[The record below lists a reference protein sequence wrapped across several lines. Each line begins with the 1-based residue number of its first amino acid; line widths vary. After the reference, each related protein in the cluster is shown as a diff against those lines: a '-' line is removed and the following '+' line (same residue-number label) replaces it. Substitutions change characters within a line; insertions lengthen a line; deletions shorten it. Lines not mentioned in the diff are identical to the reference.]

1 MERESKL
8 KWSKTKILH
17 IIVSILVACAVWL
30 YVDSYENPQG
40 SETTKVI
47 SDIPIEFVGEDTT
60 LADRGLMLLSS
71 SDETITIEVRARR
84 RIIAK
89 LNPDKIRVQVDLK
102 EITTTGT
109 HSVSTRIIYPSG
121 YKITSGEF
129 SQNISVVNNSAYSV
143 TLEIGELYSRNV
155 DIRCALEGNVAEGY
169 IAGELQ
175 FEPGTLEIRG
185 PQELVDQ
192 VAYAKV
198 TMKVDNA
205 TSSVTQTLDYQLY
218 DKDDNLIEE
227 TRELRATSDKIQVTL
242 PVNVEKEL
250 SLQMNFIEAPGAS
263 AKNLIYTITPASITV
278 SGAAEQLNG
287 VRSLT
292 LDDFELENFSTPTT
306 YNYVIPIP
314 EGCENLSG
322 TTRATLTIRYRDMTT
337 SLVDATNFVCENVPE
352 GKTVTILTTQLPVIV
367 RGTTAD
373 VATVTSE
380 NVTVIADLT
389 DVSDASGSYTVP
401 AKVQIDSDGDV
412 GVRGTYQVRVTISEK
427 PDEEDPVPNPD
438 PDPEAGSGS
447 GSAASSGSASSGQ
460 P

>member
-1 MERESKL
+1 MERESEL

-30 YVDSYENPQG
+30 YVDSSENPQG
-40 SETTKVI
+40 SERTKVI

-84 RIIAK
+84 WILAK

-175 FEPGTLEIRG
+175 FEPGKLEIRG

-438 PDPEAGSGS
+438 PDPEPGSGS

>member
-1 MERESKL
+1 MERESEL

-30 YVDSYENPQG
+30 YVDSYENPLG
-40 SETTKVI
+40 SERTKVI

-84 RIIAK
+84 WILAK

-102 EITTTGT
+102 EITTTGI

-192 VAYAKV
+192 VSYAKV

-205 TSSVTQTLDYQLY
+205 TSSITQTLDYQLY

-322 TTRATLTIRYRDMTT
+322 TTRATLTIRYKDMTT
-337 SLVDATNFVCENVPE
+337 SLVDANNFVCENVPE

-373 VATVTSE
+373 VAAVTSE

-427 PDEEDPVPNPD
+427 SEEEDPVPD
-438 PDPEAGSGS
+438 PDPEPGAGSGP
-447 GSAASSGSASSGQ
+447 AASSGSASSGQ